1 MPTDDTRV
9 QVRLFVEVTVDLA
22 SPELKALLQSRHAL
36 TSAVND
42 VVADEVRSN
51 LESVSYVDAV
61 IVDTF

>member
-1 MPTDDTRV
+1 MPTEDTHA

-22 SPELKALLQSRHAL
+22 SPELKVLLQSRRPL

-61 IVDTF
+61 TVDTF